1 MINENPIHAD
11 YSALSVKIETNPK
24 ALKFKVND
32 RVLITKKNL
41 KDTKNWT
48 REMFV
53 IDYVSRTNSWTYKIQ
68 DLNGEE
74 IIGNFY

>member
-1 MINENPIHAD
+1 M
-11 YSALSVKIETNPK
+11 SVKIETNPK
-24 ALKFKVND
+24 ALKFEVND

-48 REMFV
+48 REIFV
-53 IDYVSRTNSWTYKIQ
+53 IDYVSRTNSWTYEIQ

>member
-1 MINENPIHAD
+1 M
-11 YSALSVKIETNPK
+11 SVKIETNPK
-24 ALKFKVND
+24 ALKFEVND

-48 REMFV
+48 REIFV

-74 IIGNFY
+74 IIGSFY

>member
-1 MINENPIHAD
+1 M
-11 YSALSVKIETNPK
+11 SVKIETNPK
-24 ALKFKVND
+24 ALKFKVNE

-41 KDTKNWT
+41 KDTKTWT
-48 REMFV
+48 REIFV

>member
-1 MINENPIHAD
+1 M
-11 YSALSVKIETNPK
+11 SVKIETNPK
-24 ALKFKVND
+24 ALNFKVNE

-48 REMFV
+48 REIFV
-53 IDYVSRTNSWTYKIQ
+53 IDYVSRTNSWTYEIQ

>member
-1 MINENPIHAD
+1 M
-11 YSALSVKIETNPK
+11 SVKIETNPK
-24 ALKFKVND
+24 ALKFKVNE
-32 RVLITKKNL
+32 RILITEKNL

-48 REMFV
+48 REIFV

>member
-1 MINENPIHAD
+1 M
-11 YSALSVKIETNPK
+11 SVKIETNPK
-24 ALKFKVND
+24 ALKFEVND

-48 REMFV
+48 REIFV

>member
-1 MINENPIHAD
+1 M
-11 YSALSVKIETNPK
+11 SVKIETNPK
-24 ALKFKVND
+24 ALKFEVND

-48 REMFV
+48 REIFI

>member
-1 MINENPIHAD
+1 M
-11 YSALSVKIETNPK
+11 SVKIETNPK
-24 ALKFKVND
+24 ALKFEVND

-48 REMFV
+48 REIFV
-53 IDYVSRTNSWTYKIQ
+53 LDYVSRTNSWTYKIQ

>member
-1 MINENPIHAD
+1 M
-11 YSALSVKIETNPK
+11 SVKIETNPK
-24 ALKFKVND
+24 ALKFEVND

-48 REMFV
+48 REIFV
-53 IDYVSRTNSWTYKIQ
+53 IDYVSRTNSWTHKIQ